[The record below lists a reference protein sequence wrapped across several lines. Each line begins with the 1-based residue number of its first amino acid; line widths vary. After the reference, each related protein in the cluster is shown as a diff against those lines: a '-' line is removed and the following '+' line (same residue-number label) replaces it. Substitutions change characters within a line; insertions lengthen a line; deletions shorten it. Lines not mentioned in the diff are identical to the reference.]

1 MSIKKEAKKIARKAQ
16 ATYFTTCACSMTQ
29 LKPFQDAFN
38 VVDDEVLKAAVGLS
52 GGMFSKGSTCG
63 VVFSAAL
70 TLAMLMDKDLSEWKP
85 SDEAILHAKI
95 KDFVTWFRE
104 QYGTTLC
111 KERTNLNLWTKSGLL
126 GLFLPSK
133 LSTCL
138 SHTGGT
144 SKYLYENKDNIPEVQ
159 VPSGSINSFHCAKQ
173 VLEKIRE
180 NTGVGNDIVERI
192 SIALDGGLGLQG
204 DACGAIAGAV
214 MAISLKLAKNMRES
228 NILLNM
234 GSFLSSPRKLRK
246 QKSLDDFFSV
256 GGKLMDS
263 ITEITDS
270 LECRNI
276 INKNFE
282 NWEDFQKFGNSEES
296 IKCREIMDFVSTK
309 ASELLIDL

>member
-1 MSIKKEAKKIARKAQ
+1 MSSNKKAKKIARKAQ
-16 ATYFTTCACSMTQ
+16 ATYFKTCACSLTQ

-38 VVDDEVLKAAVGLS
+38 IPDDDILKAAVGLS

-63 VVFSAAL
+63 VVFSGAL
-70 TLAMLMDKDLSEWKP
+70 TLAMLMDKQLSEWKP
-85 SDEAILHAKI
+85 SDEAVLHAKI
-95 KDFVTWFRE
+95 KDFATWFRE

-144 SKYLYENKDNIPEVQ
+144 SKYLFENKDNVPEVQ
-159 VPSGSINSFHCAKQ
+159 VPSDSINSFHCAKQ

-180 NTGVGNDIVERI
+180 NTGVGNGIVERI

-228 NILLNM
+228 NMLSNM

-246 QKSLDDFFSV
+246 QKSHDDFFSV

-263 ITEITDS
+263 ITEITDF

-282 NWEDFQKFGNSEES
+282 NWEDFQQFGTSKGS
-296 IKCREIMDFVSTK
+296 TKCREIIDFVSTK
-309 ASELLIDL
+309 TSELLSDL